1 MNCFRSKIVII
12 GAGWAGFILSQQL
25 NDTTYDITIIAP
37 HQTFAYTPLLAS
49 AATGLFFSRLAEE
62 PIRRAHRR
70 TTYYRALATAADFTK
85 QTVTCIPSVLQ
96 PSGRDVPDAEHP
108 FTIEYEILI
117 IAPGCVNQTFDT
129 PGAAE
134 HCFFLKTVPD
144 AEAIKAK
151 ILSLLEVASLPTTTP
166 ERAKELLH
174 VAVVGGGPTGV
185 ELSAELTDLFNEMS
199 KTYPHLAGIPS
210 ITIHDVAPE
219 ILGVFHEKLKVH
231 ALQSFKKHDVEV
243 KTNSH
248 IEKIE
253 EGALYTKEDGRISA
267 GMVAWATGNK
277 QCDFVDSLP
286 GISRAARLGR
296 ILTDQRLRTLKED
309 QTVLENVYALGD
321 AADIFGKSLPT
332 TAEGQITV
340 AVQKAE
346 YLVKTLNRH
355 PALPAKPFVYKQR
368 RMVAYVGGTDGVIMG
383 RQDWTGEAAWLAWR
397 SGSLGWTRSWRRKGM
412 IMASW
417 AWNFIGGREI
427 ARK

>member
-1 MNCFRSKIVII
+1 MTLVSIRPRILII
-12 GAGWAGFILSQQL
+12 GAGWAGFILSRQL
-25 NDTTYDITIIAP
+25 NDTKFDITIVAP

-62 PIRRAHRR
+62 PIRRACRHI
-70 TTYYRALATAADFTK
+70 TYYRALATAVDFTQK
-85 QTVTCIPSVLQ
+85 TVTCIPSVLQ
-96 PSGRDVPDAEHP
+96 PGGRDVPDTEHP
-108 FTIEYEILI
+108 FPVEYDILI
-117 IAPGCVNQTFDT
+117 IAPGCVNQTFNT

-151 ILSLLEVASLPTTTP
+151 LLSLLEVASLPTTTP

-174 VAVVGGGPTGV
+174 IAVVGGGPTGV
-185 ELSAELTDLFNEMS
+185 ELSAELTDLFNEAS
-199 KTYPHLAGIPS
+199 KTYPHLAGLPS

-231 ALQSFKKHDVEV
+231 ALKTFKKHGVEV

-248 IEKIE
+248 ITKID
-253 EGALYTKEDGRISA
+253 EGALYTKEDGKIPV

-277 QCDFVDSLP
+277 QCDFVESLH
-286 GISRAARLGR
+286 GVSKATRLDR
-296 ILTDQRLRTLKED
+296 ILTDQRLRVLKDD

-321 AADIFGKSLPT
+321 AADIFGKGLPT
-332 TAEGQITV
+332 TAEV

-346 YLVKTLNRH
+346 YLVKALNFFS
-355 PALPAKPFVYKQR
+355 AKPAGPFIYKQR

-412 IMASW
+412 ILASW
-417 AWNFIGGREI
+417 AWNLIGGREI
-427 ARK
+427 AVSLS

>member
-1 MNCFRSKIVII
+1 MNSVRPRILIV

-25 NDTTYDITIIAP
+25 DDSKYDITIIAP

-70 TTYYRALATAADFTK
+70 MTYYRALATAADFDQK
-85 QTVTCIPSVLQ
+85 SVTCIPSILQ
-96 PSGRDVPDAEHP
+96 PSGRDIPDANHP
-108 FTIEYEILI
+108 FTVEYDILI
-117 IAPGCVNQTFDT
+117 IAPGCVNQTFNT
-129 PGAAE
+129 PGATDY
-134 HCFFLKTVPD
+134 CFFLKTVPD
-144 AEAIKAK
+144 AEVIKAK
-151 ILSLLEVASLPTTTP
+151 LLSLLEVASLPTTSP

-174 VAVVGGGPTGV
+174 IAVVGGGPTGV
-185 ELSAELTDLFNEMS
+185 ELSAELTDLFSEMS
-199 KTYPHLAGIPS
+199 KTYPHLAGLPS

-219 ILGVFHEKLKVH
+219 ILGVFHQKLKAY
-231 ALQSFKKHDVEV
+231 ALRSFKKHGVEV

-253 EGALYTKEDGRISA
+253 EDALYTKEDGRIPA

-277 QCDFVDSLP
+277 QCDFVESLH
-286 GISRAARLGR
+286 GLSKATRLGR
-296 ILTDQRLRTLKED
+296 ILTDQRLQALKED
-309 QTVLENVYALGD
+309 QSVLENVYALGD
-321 AADIFGKSLPT
+321 AADIFGNGLPT
-332 TAEGQITV
+332 TAEV

-355 PALPAKPFVYKQR
+355 SSKPASPFVYKQR

-397 SGSLGWTRSWRRKGM
+397 SGSLGWTRSWRRAGM